1 MGGYSVNYKTFIN
14 YINDRYEGSMSSYS
28 INVTRVNSLNS
39 INFTVFTEYSNA
51 SIDIPEYKIK
61 ITGVTDSTYFVVDVV
76 EPYSD
81 PIQLLDVRSDGEYT
95 VPAYIGSTDIVDEKI
110 WYRYKIVD
118 ERLTVSD
125 IDVNIKVELVPKYP
139 GALVSDGIDDYGI
152 YTNIPTFSRQN
163 GFQRI
168 Y

>member
-1 MGGYSVNYKTFIN
+1 M
-14 YINDRYEGSMSSYS
+14 
-28 INVTRVNSLNS
+28 
-39 INFTVFTEYSNA
+39 
-51 SIDIPEYKIK
+51 
-61 ITGVTDSTYFVVDVV
+61 
-76 EPYSD
+76 
-81 PIQLLDVRSDGEYT
+81 
-95 VPAYIGSTDIVDEKI
+95 PAYIGSTDIVDEKI

-163 GFQRI
+163 GYTIIAIRKWLDTSREGCLLTRNDHNSQSTEFRFETI
-168 Y
+168 GVNSD